1 MKIFLDFFDERTKTL
16 KNYLKKYQTLEIN
29 KNNLKLAKNNDFFV
43 YPPSKKWSEEELFS
57 LPNNITLFCGKV
69 DNSFDCI
76 LKDKNIK
83 HINFLNNEIFAIK
96 NANLTAEAILSI
108 IISNTNQSIFE
119 LNILVLGYGR
129 ITKSLC
135 LLLSKLG
142 AKFSIA
148 TFNKNSF
155 SQSFILSN
163 NNYFE
168 YDFLKDIKKFD
179 CIINTRPEK
188 YFDDKKTK
196 QIPKNC
202 LFIETASTKCLD
214 ETKAKHFNYYLAPA
228 LPKKY
233 SSVSASKLLLEQI
246 LGEIKWKT

>member
-1 MKIFLDFFDERTKTL
+1 MKIFLDFSDERTKNL
-16 KNYLKKYQTLEIN
+16 KNYLKKFKTFEIN
-29 KNNLKLAKNNDFFV
+29 KNNLKLAENNDFFV
-43 YPPSKKWSEEELFS
+43 YPPNKKWSEEELKT

-69 DNSFDCI
+69 DNCFHSV
-76 LKDKNIK
+76 LTEKNIK
-83 HINFLNNEIFAIK
+83 HKNFLSDETFAIK
-96 NANLTAEAILSI
+96 NANLTAEGVLSI
-108 IISNTNQSIFE
+108 IISNTNKSLFE

-135 LLLSKLG
+135 LILSKLG

-155 SQSFILSN
+155 SQSYLLSN

-168 YDFLKDIKKFD
+168 YDFLKDIKNFD

-188 YFDDKKTK
+188 YFDEQKTK

-214 ETKAKHFNYYLAPA
+214 ETKAKHFNYYFAPA

-246 LGEIKWKT
+246 LGEIK